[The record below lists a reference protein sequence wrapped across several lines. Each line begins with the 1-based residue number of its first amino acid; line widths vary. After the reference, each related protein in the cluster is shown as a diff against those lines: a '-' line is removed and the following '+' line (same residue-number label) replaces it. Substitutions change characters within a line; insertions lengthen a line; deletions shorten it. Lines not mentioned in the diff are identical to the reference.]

1 MGTGKEEG
9 GKLGEGWKVRCIRH
23 RRPPSPLAA
32 LQGASPDYRY
42 TYPRACDIFLHSIA
56 LLALALAVPV
66 PVAVAQ
72 LLLLLLLAQKA
83 EPLR

>member
-1 MGTGKEEG
+1 VGTGKEEEG

-23 RRPPSPLAA
+23 RRPPSPPAA

-42 TYPRACDIFLHSIA
+42 TYPRACDIFLHSTAPLA
-56 LLALALAVPV
+56 LALALALAV
-66 PVAVAQ
+66 AVTQ
-72 LLLLLLLAQKA
+72 LLLLLAQKA